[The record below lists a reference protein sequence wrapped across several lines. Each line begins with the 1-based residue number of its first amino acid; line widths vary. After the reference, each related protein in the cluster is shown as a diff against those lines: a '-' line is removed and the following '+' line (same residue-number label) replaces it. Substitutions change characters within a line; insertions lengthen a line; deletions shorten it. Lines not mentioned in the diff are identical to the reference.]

1 MSKFGFQHFFGL
13 VRWPLFALYL
23 LAGHAGSQP
32 IERVK
37 VFPLGPVQNTPSME
51 KMSTASQEGW
61 KLEFNEDF
69 SNTVIGEEPVS
80 LFILDGAYTVQ
91 NDKNGERVLA
101 LPGTPT
107 RDFGILFGRKIK
119 EKALELR
126 FSFFSTSQGRRM
138 PSVAASVGGVR
149 GLRFRLNPAA
159 RNFTLSLDEVFLK
172 EIPFTWRGNQ
182 WWSVRFQALPS
193 GGVQTKVK
201 LWPSVDPEPV
211 SWLIDEFFKVEYK
224 GGKCALWGF
233 PYAGTSILFD
243 DIAIFS
249 K

>member
-1 MSKFGFQHFFGL
+1 MNKFGFQRFLSAIRCLF
-13 VRWPLFALYL
+13 FALYL
-23 LAGHAGSQP
+23 LIGHSCRQP
-32 IERVK
+32 GERVK
-37 VFPLGPVQNTPSME
+37 NYPPSPVQNTPLVE
-51 KMSTASQEGW
+51 TIPIVAQEEW
-61 KLEFNEDF
+61 KLEFHEEF
-69 SNTVIGEEPVS
+69 SDSIIGQEPET

-91 NDKNGERVLA
+91 AHKERDKVLA

-107 RDFGILFGRKIK
+107 GDYGVLFGRKIK

-138 PSVAASVGGVR
+138 PSVAASIGGVR
-149 GLRFRLNPAA
+149 GLRLRLNPAA
-159 RNFTLSLDEVFLK
+159 RNLALSLDEVFLT

-182 WWSVRFQALPS
+182 WWSVRFQVIPA
-193 GGVQTKVK
+193 GEVQAKVK
-201 LWPSVDPEPV
+201 LWPSAEQEPV
-211 SWLIDEFFKVEYK
+211 SWAFTKFFKVEYN

-243 DIAIFS
+243 DISILS